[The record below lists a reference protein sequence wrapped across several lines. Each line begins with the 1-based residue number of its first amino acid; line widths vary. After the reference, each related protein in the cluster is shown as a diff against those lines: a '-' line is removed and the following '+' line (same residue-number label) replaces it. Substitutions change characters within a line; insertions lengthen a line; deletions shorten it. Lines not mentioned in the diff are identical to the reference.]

1 MARLRLMKIK
11 ADFLLL
17 YNGVFGGQP
26 ENRPSALC

>member
-11 ADFLLL
+11 DNFILF
-17 YNGVFGGQP
+17 YNGVFDGRP